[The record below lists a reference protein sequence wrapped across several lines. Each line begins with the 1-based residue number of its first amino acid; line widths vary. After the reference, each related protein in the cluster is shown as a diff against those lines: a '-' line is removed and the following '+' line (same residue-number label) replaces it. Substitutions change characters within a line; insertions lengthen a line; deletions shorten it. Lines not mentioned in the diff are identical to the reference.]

1 MSLLTEKEFWEEQFL
16 SEILEIE
23 ERIAGNYKE
32 PSYTLKGDPKFLGVK
47 PMNKEIFNFNPLSWD
62 GPENLAQY

>member
-1 MSLLTEKEFWEEQFL
+1 MPLIVIACERLELSLPNVNNVPFDQKVFWEEQFL

-32 PSYTLKGDPKFLGVK
+32 PSYTLKGDPKC
-47 PMNKEIFNFNPLSWD
+47 
-62 GPENLAQY
+62 